1 MTPNELAP
9 QVPGRTRIRIR
20 NHDPA
25 TVTIVRRTRP
35 DASTERVRC
44 IVSDWRLAT
53 DFAVALIKQP
63 AVRAV
68 YVHAAG
74 GYRTRWSR
82 GTDSLIRNHV
92 RRRSP

>member
-1 MTPNELAP
+1 MRPHELAP
-9 QVPGRTRIRIR
+9 PVRGRTRIRV
-20 NHDPA
+20 HDPA
-25 TVTIVRRTRP
+25 TVTIVRRPRP

-53 DFAVALIKQP
+53 DIAVALIKQP

-68 YVHAAG
+68 YVHAVA

-82 GTDSLIRNHV
+82 GPDSLIRHHV

>member
-1 MTPNELAP
+1 MRPNELAP
-9 QVPGRTRIRIR
+9 PVPGRTRIRV
-20 NHDPA
+20 HDPA
-25 TVTIVRRTRP
+25 TVTIVRRPRP
-35 DASTERVRC
+35 YASTERVRC

-53 DFAVALIKQP
+53 DFAVALIRQP

-68 YVHAAG
+68 YVHAVG

-82 GTDSLIRNHV
+82 GTDSLIRTHV

>member
-1 MTPNELAP
+1 MKPNELAP
-9 QVPGRTRIRIR
+9 QLPRRTRIRT
-20 NHDPA
+20 HDPA
-25 TVTIVRRTRP
+25 TVTIVRRPRP
-35 DASTERVRC
+35 DASTERARC

-53 DFAVALIKQP
+53 DVAVALIRQP

-82 GTDSLIRNHV
+82 GPDSLIRNHV
-92 RRRSP
+92 RRRSR